1 FINYFLIAFGL
12 IALLVGTF
20 IIANTFSM
28 IVAQRTKEFALLR
41 ALGASRG
48 QITRSVVTESVIVGI
63 IGSAVGVVAGMGLVA
78 LIKLGLST
86 QDLPMGGG
94 LGLTVNAVVVP
105 IILGTIVTVISAW
118 APARRAGAVEPVEAM
133 RTTESAAGSSL
144 KVRTIIGLALLI
156 LGVALAIAGAVWTDG
171 STGVRASLVGVG
183 ALGVI
188 VGFFLAGPALSLPIV
203 PVFGKAIGA
212 PFGAV
217 GALAATNSKRN
228 PRRTSATAFALTLG
242 LALVTAIGMLGATM
256 NSSIED
262 LMEDNVS
269 ADYILSGPTDGSF
282 PAPATTPQL
291 AQETEGVA
299 NTVAV
304 GMAPVL
310 VDGQAAL
317 DYGPQFQMTNSIDG
331 NPESMVAF
339 DVVEGSMNL
348 EENPGF
354 IANRTV
360 AEANG
365 WTV

>member
-1 FINYFLIAFGL
+1 MRPPPRPTLFPYTTLFRSVVVADANSEAFQTGGGASSLGPFYPEDDHVGEPYTMAEGNAPEGPGEVVINQDAVDEYGIAIGDELIAVTPSEHVNVEVSCIYDPPVNMGSSISLLMAEDRYLERFTSTGSVSSLTVSAAENVSPDALVEHLNNEYEVSAESGEKLAEEITKAISEGMQFINYFLIAFGL

-144 KVRTIIGLALLI
+144 KVRTIIG
-156 LGVALAIAGAVWTDG
+156 
-171 STGVRASLVGVG
+171 
-183 ALGVI
+183 
-188 VGFFLAGPALSLPIV
+188 P
-203 PVFGKAIGA
+203 
-212 PFGAV
+212 
-217 GALAATNSKRN
+217 
-228 PRRTSATAFALTLG
+228 
-242 LALVTAIGMLGATM
+242 
-256 NSSIED
+256 
-262 LMEDNVS
+262 
-269 ADYILSGPTDGSF
+269 
-282 PAPATTPQL
+282 
-291 AQETEGVA
+291 
-299 NTVAV
+299 
-304 GMAPVL
+304 
-310 VDGQAAL
+310 
-317 DYGPQFQMTNSIDG
+317 
-331 NPESMVAF
+331 
-339 DVVEGSMNL
+339 
-348 EENPGF
+348 
-354 IANRTV
+354 
-360 AEANG
+360 
-365 WTV
+365 

>member
-1 FINYFLIAFGL
+1 
-12 IALLVGTF
+12 
-20 IIANTFSM
+20 
-28 IVAQRTKEFALLR
+28 
-41 ALGASRG
+41 
-48 QITRSVVTESVIVGI
+48 
-63 IGSAVGVVAGMGLVA
+63 
-78 LIKLGLST
+78 
-86 QDLPMGGG
+86 
-94 LGLTVNAVVVP
+94 
-105 IILGTIVTVISAW
+105 
-118 APARRAGAVEPVEAM
+118 
-133 RTTESAAGSSL
+133 
-144 KVRTIIGLALLI
+144 TIIGLALLI

-310 VDGQAAL
+310 VEGQAAL

-339 DVVEGSMNL
+339 DVVEGSMDL

-365 WTV
+365 WTVGESYELTSPVNPTESREVELIGIYEPTPIVEGFGVSQSAFEDFVPAEAGQLYFVGVNAEEGYDLDQ